1 MNFEEVDIL
10 QKNRVTIKNLLPE
23 IGIEQAR
30 TEIINGLISEIPFIS
45 SKFFYDEKGSQLFEE
60 ITKLEEYYP
69 TLTEKKILR
78 EIAPEL
84 MNRNSSFE
92 IIELGSGDCSKISI
106 LLDAVENQNLENLRY
121 IPVDFS
127 KSAIEDSANE
137 LAERF
142 PNLEINGYVADFTN
156 QIGLV
161 PHSEKPR
168 IICFLG
174 STIGNFSKKES
185 IDILINL
192 SKGLLPGDSLLVGF
206 DMIKDER
213 ILYSAYNDAKGITSE
228 FNKNILNVVNQ
239 IAKTNFN
246 PDYFEHHSFFNEE
259 KSRNEM
265 HLVANR
271 DCKIESPFI
280 EKPLDIKIGDKIHT
294 ENSYKYDS
302 QMIMKLS
309 EETGLSINNLFA
321 DKKNWFLLVE
331 YVREY

>member
-1 MNFEEVDIL
+1 MNFEEVGIL
-10 QKNRVTIKNLLPE
+10 QKNRATIKNLLPE

-30 TEIINGLISEIPFIS
+30 AEIINGLVSEKPFIS

-213 ILYSAYNDAKGITSE
+213 ILYSAYNDAKGITAK
-228 FNKNILNVVNQ
+228 FNKNILNVVNH
-239 IAKTNFN
+239 IMKTNF
-246 PDYFEHHSFFNEE
+246 DSEDFEHLSFFNKE
-259 KSRNEM
+259 KLRIEM
-265 HLVANR
+265 HLLANR
-271 DCKIESPFI
+271 DCLI
-280 EKPLDIKIGDKIHT
+280 T
-294 ENSYKYDS
+294 S
-302 QMIMKLS
+302 QL
-309 EETGLSINNLFA
+309 
-321 DKKNWFLLVE
+321 
-331 YVREY
+331 